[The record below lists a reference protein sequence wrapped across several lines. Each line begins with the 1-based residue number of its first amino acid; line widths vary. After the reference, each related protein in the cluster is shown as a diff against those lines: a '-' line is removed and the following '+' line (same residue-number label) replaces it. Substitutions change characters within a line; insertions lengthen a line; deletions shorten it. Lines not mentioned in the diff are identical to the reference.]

1 MQKDVLH
8 TIQENMADF
17 SKGQKR
23 IAAYILSDYDKAA
36 FMTASKLGKLVDV
49 SESTVVRFASTLGY
63 DGYPAMQKALQEMV
77 RSKLTSIQRIQTSND
92 RLFSSDVVASVLQMD
107 MEKIRMA
114 IDEVDRSAFTS
125 VVDKLM
131 GARHIYILGVRS
143 SSFLAGYLHFYL
155 HLIFENVTLVTSNSA
170 GDILE
175 STLRIG
181 PGDLLVGI
189 SFPRYSKATV
199 KGVQFARDRGADVVA
214 ITDSA
219 MSPLS
224 PMASAVLMAHSDMIS
239 FVDSLVA
246 PFSLLNAIIVAA
258 GHRKDADI
266 SQIFNRLEG
275 IWDVVV
281 VGGGPAGMMAAI
293 TAAECGAAVCLLEPN
308 ERLGKKLNIT
318 GKGRCNLTN
327 SCDAEQFLQ
336 SVPRNGKFLY
346 SAYYQFDSS
355 AVMAF
360 FTELGVPLKTERGNR
375 VFPVSDRAFDVSGAL
390 EKRLRRLDVRLVR
403 DRAETLVLQDGR
415 LAGVKGSQAE
425 YAAGQV
431 VIATGGVS

>member
-49 SESTVVRFASTLGY
+49 SESTVVRFAFELGY
-63 DGYPAMQKALQEMV
+63 DGYPAMQRALQELV

-275 IWDVVV
+275 IWDEYGVF
-281 VGGGPAGMMAAI
+281 G
-293 TAAECGAAVCLLEPN
+293 
-308 ERLGKKLNIT
+308 
-318 GKGRCNLTN
+318 
-327 SCDAEQFLQ
+327 
-336 SVPRNGKFLY
+336 Y
-346 SAYYQFDSS
+346 SDES
-355 AVMAF
+355 
-360 FTELGVPLKTERGNR
+360 
-375 VFPVSDRAFDVSGAL
+375 
-390 EKRLRRLDVRLVR
+390 
-403 DRAETLVLQDGR
+403 
-415 LAGVKGSQAE
+415 
-425 YAAGQV
+425 
-431 VIATGGVS
+431 